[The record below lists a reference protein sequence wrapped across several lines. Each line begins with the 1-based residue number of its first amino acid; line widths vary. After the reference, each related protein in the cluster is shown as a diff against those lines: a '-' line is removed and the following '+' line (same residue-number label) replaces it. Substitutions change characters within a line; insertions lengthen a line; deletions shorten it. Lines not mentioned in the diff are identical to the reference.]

1 MNTLLD
7 QQGSGIS
14 QALGAVYATLA
25 RYCGMQPDSSTASG
39 EDAPYAPLAQLVE
52 SFGLSRFER
61 DLLLLCAG
69 VEIDSRFAG
78 ALASLPPN
86 MAPQGRPSFC
96 LALACLDD
104 PHLSAI
110 SPSSALRSWQLIE
123 AVSGDSLLNSGL
135 RIDSRILLHLL
146 AIPATDD
153 LLNPL
158 IRPTMRPAGSP
169 MRLTQ
174 AMELGVRYWLDW
186 LGNLRQ
192 NDLPKP
198 LLLIAKSEPLRLA
211 MAQEIAQAC
220 GLGLALLRTSEI
232 PPNPTERDRMARRW
246 VREAVLSA
254 SALYIESGNAERGD
268 ELESL
273 IAFCERLS
281 MPFAVGIRE
290 ESTLEHL
297 PGLRIPQPAVSIEE
311 RRALWSESLGPLA
324 LHMNGRFERIVE
336 QFDLPPAEIAFA
348 GALANLTSGTANG
361 NGNGSAD
368 SGTDTGEMTWQIC
381 RQRSRHSLDQLARRT
396 PTRAKWDDLILPD
409 AQKQTLRQIIAH
421 VRERALVY
429 RQWGFDEH
437 SSRGLAVSALFSG
450 VSGTGKTMAAE
461 VIAGALDLDLF
472 HVDLSTI
479 VSKYIGETEKNLR
492 RIFDA
497 AEESCAVLLFDEA
510 DALFGKRSE
519 VRDSHDR
526 YANLE
531 VSYLLQRME
540 AYQGVAILTTNM
552 KQAIDPAFVRRI
564 RFIVQFQFP
573 DAGQRAV
580 IWQRMFPARA
590 PLAHLDYARLAQ
602 LNVPGGVIR
611 NIALQAAFL
620 AAGEGQSIGMKH
632 ILEGARS
639 EYGKLER
646 SLTPA
651 EIRGWP

>member
-1 MNTLLD
+1 MNTLLH
-7 QQGSGIS
+7 QQDSGIS
-14 QALGAVYATLA
+14 QALLPVYATLA
-25 RYCGMQPDSSTASG
+25 RYCGMQPESSAASG
-39 EDAPYAPLAQLVE
+39 ENTAYAPLEQLVE

-69 VEIDSRFAG
+69 VEIDSRFAE
-78 ALASLPPN
+78 ALASLPPD
-86 MAPQGRPSFC
+86 MASQGRPSFC

-123 AVSGDSLLNSGL
+123 ALNSDSLLNSAL

-146 AIPATDD
+146 DIPATDGA
-153 LLNPL
+153 LTPL
-158 IRPTMRPAGSP
+158 IRPAMRPRGSR
-169 MRLTQ
+169 MRLTE
-174 AMELGVRYWLDW
+174 AMELGVRYWLAW

-198 LLLIAKSEPLRLA
+198 LLLIARTEPLRLA

-220 GLGLALLRTSEI
+220 GLGLALLRASEI
-232 PPNPTERDRMARRW
+232 PPNPIERDRLARRW

-254 SALYIESGNAERGD
+254 SALYIESGNAERAD
-268 ELESL
+268 EFESL

-281 MPFAVGIRE
+281 MPFAVGIPQ

-324 LHMNGRFERIVE
+324 LRMNGKFERIVE

-348 GALANLTSGTANG
+348 GALANLTSGNG
-361 NGNGSAD
+361 NADGGEGNTD
-368 SGTDTGEMTWQIC
+368 SGEITWQIC
-381 RQRSRHSLDQLARRT
+381 RQRSRRSLDQLARRT
-396 PTRAKWDDLILPD
+396 QTRAQWEDLILPD
-409 AQKQTLRQIIAH
+409 TQKQTLWQIITH

-437 SSRGLAVSALFSG
+437 SSRGLAVTALFSG

-472 HVDLSTI
+472 HVDLSTVI
-479 VSKYIGETEKNLR
+479 SKYIGETEKNLR

-497 AEESCAVLLFDEA
+497 AEESSAVLLFDEA

-573 DAGQRAV
+573 DAGHRAV

-602 LNVPGGVIR
+602 LNVPGGVIH

-620 AAGEGQSIGMKH
+620 AAAEGQSISMKH

-651 EIRGWP
+651 EIRGWL